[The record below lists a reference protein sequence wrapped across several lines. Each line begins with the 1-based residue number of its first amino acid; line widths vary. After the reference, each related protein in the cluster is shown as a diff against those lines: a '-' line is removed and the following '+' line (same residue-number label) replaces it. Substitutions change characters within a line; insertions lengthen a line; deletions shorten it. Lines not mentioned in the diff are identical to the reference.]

1 MTVMLKA
8 YKVMLHPNNKQ
19 ETVFLLYAKAARFAY
34 NWALRREKENYK
46 AGGKFLSHQTLRKE
60 FTQLKKLPENQ
71 WLMQVDCD
79 VTKQAIK
86 DLVRAYTN
94 FFKGRA
100 RYPKPKDEKEIRMS
114 FYQDPVKLK
123 VYEQHVKLVLVTGV
137 GKATSRRAGIFD
149 SVKLAEKGRIP
160 EEGPYKNPRVTFD
173 GLHWWISVTVEEEVK
188 QVRTPESDG
197 IGIDLGIKE
206 LAVCSDGTV
215 IPNINKTEKLQKLQR
230 KKKHLQRAIAR
241 KYKTN
246 RERRSYRKSRNII
259 KSKVR
264 KRKLEQRIRNLQDDH
279 MGRAVRGILIRHP
292 AFIAL
297 EDLNVEGML
306 KNHNLARSIQEEK
319 FGRFRR
325 SVKQMAEAWN
335 TPVIEVSRWY
345 ASSKTCSG
353 CGNIKQD
360 LTLGDRTYECPV
372 CGLRMDRDMNAAVNI
387 REFARKV
394 ICNNKLKNKDF
405 VT

>member
-1 MTVMLKA
+1 MLRA

-34 NWALRREKENYK
+34 NWALGREKENYE
-46 AGGKFLSHQTLRKE
+46 AGGRFLSHQTLRKE

-94 FFKGRA
+94 FFKGRT

-123 VYEQHVKLVLVTGV
+123 VSGRHVKLVLITGK
-137 GKATSRRAGIFD
+137 GRAGTRRAGIFD

-173 GLHWWISVTVEEEVK
+173 GLHWWISVTVEEDMK
-188 QVRTPESDG
+188 PARTPESDG

-206 LAVCSDGTV
+206 LAVCSDGMT

-230 KKKHLQRAIAR
+230 KKKRLQRAIAR

-246 RERRSYRKSRNII
+246 KERRGYRKSRNII
-259 KSKVR
+259 KSKIR
-264 KRKLEQRIRNLQDDH
+264 KRKLEQRIRNLQDDY
-279 MGRAVRGILIRHP
+279 MGRVAREILMGRP

-297 EDLNVEGML
+297 EDLNVKGML
-306 KNHNLARSIQEEK
+306 KNHKLARSIQEEK
-319 FGRFRR
+319 FGRFRQLT
-325 SVKQMAEAWN
+325 KQMAEAWN
-335 TPVIEVSRWY
+335 VPVVEVSRWY
-345 ASSKTCSG
+345 ASSKTCSR

-360 LTLGDRTYECPV
+360 LTLGDRSYECPI
-372 CGLRMDRDMNAAVNI
+372 CGLKMDRDLNAAVNI

-394 ICNNKLKNKDF
+394 IYDDDSAVKIS
-405 VT
+405 

>member
-1 MTVMLKA
+1 MLKS
-8 YKVMLHPNNKQ
+8 YKVMLRPNNRQ

-34 NWALRREKENYK
+34 NWALQREKENYK
-46 AGGKFLSHQTLRKE
+46 AGGKFLPHQTLRKE
-60 FTQLKKLPENQ
+60 FTQFKKLPENQ

-86 DLVRAYTN
+86 DLVHAYTN
-94 FFKGRA
+94 FFEGRA
-100 RYPKPKDEKEIRMS
+100 RYPKPKDEKEIRLS

-123 VYEQHVKLVLVTGV
+123 VSERHVKLVLVTGV
-137 GKATSRRAGIFD
+137 GKATSRKAQIFN

-160 EEGPYKNPRVTFD
+160 EEGLYKNPRATFD
-173 GLHWWISVTVEEEVK
+173 GLHWWISVTVEEDVK
-188 QVRTPESDG
+188 PVGAPESGG
-197 IGIDLGIKE
+197 IGINLGIKE

-215 IPNINKTEKLQKLQR
+215 IPNINKTEKLRKLQR
-230 KKKHLQRAIAR
+230 KKKRLQRAIAR

-246 RERRSYRKSRNII
+246 KERRSYRKSRNII
-259 KSKVR
+259 KSKIR

-279 MGRAVRGILIRHP
+279 MGRAVREILAKHP

-306 KNHNLARSIQEEK
+306 KNHKLARSIQEEK
-319 FGRFRR
+319 FGKFRQL
-325 SVKQMAEAWN
+325 VKQMAEAWN
-335 TPVIEVSRWY
+335 IPVVEVSRWY

-372 CGLRMDRDMNAAVNI
+372 CGLKIDRDLNAAVNI
-387 REFARKV
+387 KEFARKV
-394 ICNNKLKNKDF
+394 ICDDRPEIKIS
-405 VT
+405 